1 MYLDEGT
8 KDRAIF
14 IFESVLRSGEVST
27 KRKKKKALLSHEK
40 VVRMCIRS
48 LIEREN
54 NN

>member
-1 MYLDEGT
+1 MRGRK

-40 VVRMCIRS
+40 VVMNACVFV
-48 LIEREN
+48 L
-54 NN
+54 